1 MRQPA
6 HSEIPPP
13 LELLCL
19 KALWS
24 LREANVEAVRQALSG
39 HKPLAYTTVLTLLDR
54 LARRGSVSRRKEA
67 RTFVYQPEVSAETLR
82 RMALKEFLDRYF
94 NGSEDDLVTFLRR
107 EPEPEKVVPASERA
121 EQRLDP
127 ALL

>member
-1 MRQPA
+1 M
-6 HSEIPPP
+6 
-13 LELLCL
+13 ELLCL

-67 RTFVYQPEVSAETLR
+67 RTFLYQPQVSADALR
-82 RMALKEFLDRYF
+82 RLALNEFLDRYF

-107 EPEPEKVVPASERA
+107 EPAPEEIGPAAERA

>member
-1 MRQPA
+1 MRQPT

-24 LREANVEAVRQALSG
+24 LREGNVEAVRKALSG

-67 RTFVYQPEVSAETLR
+67 RTFVYQPQVSADTLR
-82 RMALKEFLDRYF
+82 RMALKEFLDRHF
-94 NGSEDDLVTFLRR
+94 NGSEADLVAFLRGGTPT
-107 EPEPEKVVPASERA
+107 EQMDGPPEMA

-127 ALL
+127 VLL

>member
-1 MRQPA
+1 MRQPS

-67 RTFVYQPEVSAETLR
+67 RTFVYQPEVSADTLR
-82 RMALKEFLDRYF
+82 RMALKEFLDRHF
-94 NGSEDDLVTFLRR
+94 NGSEEDLVAFLRGDR
-107 EPEPEKVVPASERA
+107 APEQLARASQ
-121 EQRLDP
+121 QRLDP
-127 ALL
+127 VLL